1 MIKKYRERYQM
12 PQNGYWIE
20 CVPIKLA
27 TDTLDENSQFEC
39 QNGEQIKRSLTNGD
53 GVITEAQYRA
63 VISSF
68 PELDVVA
75 QSPDQAI
82 DKLRH
87 KLRALSRYY
96 RMTAK
101 SFPERDNPVRPP
113 KNLRSVQGWISVY
126 VQFSEQCGNC

>member
-1 MIKKYRERYQM
+1 M

-27 TDTLDENSQFEC
+27 ADTLELTRELHH
-39 QNGEQIKRSLTNGD
+39 NGKHIALNASD
-53 GVITEAQYRA
+53 GQYRA
-63 VISSF
+63 VFSSI

-75 QSPDQAI
+75 QSPDVAI
-82 DKLRH
+82 DMLRQ

-96 RMTAK
+96 RMTGR
-101 SFPERDNPVRPP
+101 SFPERDNPVHPP

-126 VQFSEQCGNC
+126 VQFSEKCGNC